1 MLVSYIPNST
11 EIQLIL
17 RHDDG
22 HSADASAFACVRY
35 QHDPSHPSLL
45 GGLEMGVSP
54 AWRLH
59 QLNQREQALRAGEM
73 AADTKS

>member
-1 MLVSYIPNST
+1 MGGGSTRQCSFHHEGLLMLVSYIPNST

-54 AWRLH
+54 A
-59 QLNQREQALRAGEM
+59 
-73 AADTKS
+73 